1 MTKLYERPKSIQPT
15 ASSYC
20 PGCLHATAT
29 KIIAE
34 VIDEIG
40 QKDNAIYVLPVGCST
55 QGLVS
60 WDLDI
65 IGSAHGRA
73 PAVAT
78 GIKRCRPDCL
88 VFCYQGDG
96 DLASIGLAEI
106 ISCANRGENITII
119 FANNSIF
126 GMTGGQMAPT
136 TLVGQKATTAQQGR
150 QLLGAGYP
158 LKMCEILKELEAPRF
173 IARCSLRSP
182 AGIRKARAAIL
193 KGFTNQME
201 GKGFSF
207 IELLTNCPTTWH
219 MSPVE
224 SLEFMEQHTEKYFEC
239 KTFVDK
245 EERFGE

>member
-1 MTKLYERPKSIQPT
+1 MSTLYQRPKSILPT

-34 VIDEIG
+34 AIDELG
-40 QKDNAIYVLPVGCST
+40 VRNKAVYVLPVGCST

-106 ISCANRGENITII
+106 MSAANRGENITVI

-136 TLVGQKATTAQQGR
+136 TLLGQKATTAVQGR
-150 QLLGAGYP
+150 QLLGTGYP
-158 LKMCEILKELEAPRF
+158 LKMCELIKELEAPRLVV
-173 IARCSLRSP
+173 RCTLRTP
-182 AGIRKARAAIL
+182 AGIRQAKANII
-193 KGFTNQME
+193 KGFKNQLE
-201 GKGFSF
+201 NKGFSF

-219 MSPVE
+219 CDPIT
-224 SLEFMEQHTEKYFEC
+224 SLEFMEKQTEKYFEC

-245 EERFGE
+245 EERFV

>member
-1 MTKLYERPKSIQPT
+1 MTDLYQRPVSIFPS

-34 VIDEIG
+34 AIDELG
-40 QKDNAIYVLPVGCST
+40 QKDNTIFVLPVGCST

-78 GIKRCRPDCL
+78 GIKRCRPDCMVL
-88 VFCYQGDG
+88 CYQGDG

-106 ISCANRGENITII
+106 LSAANRGENITVI

-136 TLVGQKATTAQQGR
+136 TLVGQKATTARDGR
-150 QLLGAGYP
+150 DPKNTGFP
-158 LKMCEILKELEAPRF
+158 LKMCELIKEFEAPRF
-173 IARCSLRSP
+173 VARYSLRTPSGVKQ
-182 AGIRKARAAIL
+182 AKAAII
-193 KGFTNQME
+193 KGMKNQLE

-219 MSPVE
+219 TDPLG
-224 SLEFMEQHTEKYFEC
+224 SLDFMEKYTADVYKRQVFADREG
-239 KTFVDK
+239 
-245 EERFGE
+245 RFWE

>member
-1 MTKLYERPKSIQPT
+1 MSDIYKRPTSILPT

-34 VIDEIG
+34 VIDELG

-106 ISCANRGENITII
+106 LSAANRGENITVI

-136 TLVGQKATTAQQGR
+136 TLLGQKATTAVEGR
-150 QLLGAGYP
+150 QLLGTGYP
-158 LKMCEILKELEAPRF
+158 LRMCELIKELDAPRF
-173 IARCSLRSP
+173 VTRCTLRTP
-182 AGIRKARAAIL
+182 AGIRQARAAIK
-193 KGFTNQME
+193 KGFENQLE
-201 GKGFSF
+201 NKGFSF

-219 MSPVE
+219 TDALG
-224 SLEFMEQHTEKYFEC
+224 SLDFMERYTEKYFEC

-245 EERFGE
+245 EERFGL

>member
-1 MTKLYERPKSIQPT
+1 MSVVYERPKSIQPN

-34 VIDEIG
+34 VIDALG
-40 QKDNAIYVLPVGCST
+40 KKDEAIYVLPVGCST
-55 QGLVS
+55 QGIVS

-65 IGSAHGRA
+65 IGAAHGRA

-106 ISCANRGENITII
+106 LSAANRGENITVIY
-119 FANNSIF
+119 ANNSIF

-136 TLVGQKATTAQQGR
+136 TLLGQKATTAREGR
-150 QLLGAGYP
+150 QLLGTGYP
-158 LKMCEILKELEAPRF
+158 LKMCELVKELEAPRLVQ
-173 IARCSLRSP
+173 RCTLRTP
-182 AGIRKARAAIL
+182 GGIRQAKAAIM
-193 KGFTNQME
+193 KGFENQLA

-219 MSPVE
+219 MSPLE
-224 SLEFMEQHTEKYFEC
+224 SLDFMEQQTEKYFPCGVFADREG
-239 KTFVDK
+239 
-245 EERFGE
+245 RFGA

>member
-1 MTKLYERPKSIQPT
+1 MKTLYDRPKAILAT

-20 PGCLHATAT
+20 PGCMHATAT
-29 KIIAE
+29 RIIAE
-34 VIDEIG
+34 CIDELG
-40 QKDNAIYVLPVGCST
+40 QQDNAIYVLPVGCST

-60 WDLDI
+60 WDIDV
-65 IGSAHGRA
+65 IGAAHGRA

-106 ISCANRGENITII
+106 LSAANRGENITVIY
-119 FANNSIF
+119 ANNSIF

-136 TLVGQKATTAQQGR
+136 TLIGQKATTARDGR
-150 QLLGAGYP
+150 DLVGTGWP
-158 LKMCEILKELEAPRF
+158 LKMCELIQELDAPRLVT
-173 IARCSLRSP
+173 RCSLRTP
-182 AGIRKARAAIL
+182 AGIRQAKSAIL
-193 KGFTNQME
+193 KGFKNQL
-201 GKGFSF
+201 GQKGFSF

-219 MSPVE
+219 MDPLQ
-224 SLEFMEQHTEKYFEC
+224 SLDFMEQHTEKYFPC
-239 KTFVDK
+239 KVFVDK